1 MSVTPLLTLRDVGQ
15 VFGRGPAAVRA
26 LDGVDLRLDPGEV
39 TLIVGPSGSGKTT
52 LLMIAGAMLTAT
64 TGRVS
69 LQGIALRDQNAR
81 ELAQLRLMRIGFVF
95 QSFNLFPA
103 LSALDNVALPA
114 ALAGV
119 PRRKRRR
126 RAADLLQ
133 GLGLGERMT
142 HIPEEL
148 SAGEKQRVAMARAL
162 VNDPPLL
169 LADEP
174 TANLD
179 STSGRTV
186 LAILREIASREGRG
200 VLVVTHDARLID
212 SGDRVLELVDGRLS
226 EPLAAAGRTSRV
238 PETAPGDVG
247 PPTRE
252 GAQGPRRRDG

>member
-1 MSVTPLLTLRDVGQ
+1 
-15 VFGRGPAAVRA
+15 
-26 LDGVDLRLDPGEV
+26 LRLDPGEV

-119 PRRKRRR
+119 PRRERRR
-126 RAADLLQ
+126 RAVDLLQ

-200 VLVVTHDARLID
+200 VLVVTHDVRLID

-226 EPLAAAGRTSRV
+226 ESLAAAGRTGRALK
-238 PETAPGDVG
+238 TAPGDVG

>member
-1 MSVTPLLTLRDVGQ
+1 MSATPLLTLRDVGQ
-15 VFGRGPAAVRA
+15 VFGRGPGAVRA

-119 PRRKRRR
+119 PRRERRR
-126 RAADLLQ
+126 RAVDLLQ

-200 VLVVTHDARLID
+200 VLVVTHDVRLID

-226 EPLAAAGRTSRV
+226 ESLAAAGRTGRALK
-238 PETAPGDVG
+238 TAPGDVG